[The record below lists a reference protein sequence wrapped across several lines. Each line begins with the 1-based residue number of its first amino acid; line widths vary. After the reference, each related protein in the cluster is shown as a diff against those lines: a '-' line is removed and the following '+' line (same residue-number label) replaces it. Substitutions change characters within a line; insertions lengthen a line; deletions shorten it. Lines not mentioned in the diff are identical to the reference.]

1 MNLDLLEILA
11 CPACAGTLSAPGTAL
26 GQVTLEE
33 GDLRCAGCER
43 TFPVVRGVPRMLLEP
58 PTQTAENFGYA
69 WKACSSLFQV
79 DRRQFLDW
87 IHPVRPEHFRGKRVL
102 DLGCGKGRHASLA
115 VQFGASRVVAVDFSD
130 AVEVARHHTREMPG
144 VDVIQA
150 DLLHLPFQPARFD
163 YGWCV
168 GVLHHLPSPYEGF
181 RALARQIKP
190 GGSLSAWVY
199 AYEGNGWVISLVDPL
214 RRVMRNMPF
223 PVVRTL
229 SRGLAWLVFVIVH
242 GLYGPVHSLSPAL
255 AQNLFYADYMLGL
268 TEHRFRG
275 IESIVLDQLIAPIT
289 HYVKR
294 YEFLDWFRRLGLL
307 DVRTSWLNAN
317 SWRGFAQVG
326 ERGAVEEQVGRRK
339 RS

>member
-11 CPACAGTLSAPGTAL
+11 CPACSGALSAPGTAL

-33 GDLRCAGCER
+33 GGLHCAGCER
-43 TFPVVRGVPRMLLEP
+43 TFPVVRGVPRLLLDP
-58 PTQTAENFGYA
+58 PTQTAQNFGMA
-69 WKACSSLFQV
+69 WKTFSTLSQGV

-87 IHPVRPEHFRGKRVL
+87 IHPVRPEHFKGKRVL
-102 DLGCGKGRHASLA
+102 DLGCGKGRHTALA
-115 VQFGASRVVAVDFSD
+115 AQFGASRVVAVDFSD

-150 DLLHLPFQPARFD
+150 DLMKLPFRPGQFD
-163 YGWCV
+163 YGWCI
-168 GVLHHLPSPYEGF
+168 GVLHHLPSPFQGF
-181 RALARQIKP
+181 QALARQIRP

-199 AYEGNGWVISLVDPL
+199 AREGNGWVIGTVDPL
-214 RRVMRNMPF
+214 RRVMRNLPF
-223 PVVRTL
+223 PVVRTV
-229 SRGLAWLVFVIVH
+229 SRGLAWLVFLVVH
-242 GLYGPVHSLSPAL
+242 GVYGPAQALGL

-268 TEHRFRG
+268 SEHRFRG
-275 IESIVLDQLIAPIT
+275 IENIVLDQLIAPIT

-294 YEFLDWFRRLGLL
+294 YEFLDWFRRMGLE

-317 SWRGFAQVG
+317 SWRGFARVG
-326 ERGAVEEQVGRRK
+326 ERGVVEEQVGRRK